1 MARTIL
7 DSYFHGRRTSRHFPE
22 GRENWTLVI
31 RNTDEG
37 TPAKERYWV
46 LTECASPTDARQPCY
61 NTRFSRL
68 KDARAFLEKWKVIQR
83 IPSEYPVKRLAGT
96 DTAISRATCGTCGL
110 SPQFAG
116 RGLAPWTTKRSGTKC
131 STRTMWTSLRRAI
144 PRIAGTAVK
153 IRALLVRFNR
163 LHRLV

>member
-1 MARTIL
+1 MARKIL
-7 DSYFHGRRTSRHFPE
+7 DSYFHGRRPSHYFPE

-37 TPAKERYWV
+37 IPAKERYWV

-83 IPSEYPVKRLAGT
+83 IPSDYPVKPLSSA
-96 DTAISRATCGTCGL
+96 DTAIRRATCGTCDL
-110 SPQFAG
+110 SWDDGISTGMTP
-116 RGLAPWTTKRSGTKC
+116 APSARCPFEPFHNSPDGD
-131 STRTMWTSLRRAI
+131 
-144 PRIAGTAVK
+144 
-153 IRALLVRFNR
+153 
-163 LHRLV
+163 